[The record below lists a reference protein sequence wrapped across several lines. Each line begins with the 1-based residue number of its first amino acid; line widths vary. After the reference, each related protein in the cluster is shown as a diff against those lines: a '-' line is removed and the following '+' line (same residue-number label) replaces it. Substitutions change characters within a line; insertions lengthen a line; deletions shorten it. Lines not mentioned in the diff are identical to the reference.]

1 MRARN
6 GFFAALA
13 ALSTAMPFAAW
24 AGAPHN
30 WQTGFIPPA
39 SKSMESIENLNDVL
53 FVIISLI
60 TIFVLALLVYVMWR
74 FSAKR
79 NPVPSSRSH
88 NALIE
93 VIWTVVPILIL
104 VGIAIPSFKQLYF
117 LGRIPANIDMT
128 IKATGHQWYWS
139 YQYPDNG
146 GFGFDAF
153 MVADDQIKKDQGQL
167 RLLETDNIVVLP
179 VDTNVRVIVTADD
192 VIHSW
197 AVPALGVKIDAVPGR
212 INELW
217 FRAEKIGS
225 FYGQCS
231 ELCGVNHG
239 FMPIRIEVVS
249 KEDFAKWI
257 EGAKTKFAGAEAP
270 TRLALAGQNN

>member
-13 ALSTAMPFAAW
+13 AILATTPFAAW

-30 WQTGFIPPA
+30 WQTGFIPAA
-39 SKSMESIENLNDVL
+39 SPGMASIESFNEVL

-60 TIFVLALLVYVMWR
+60 TIFVLVLLIYVIWR

-79 NPVPSSRSH
+79 NPVPSTRSH

-104 VGIAIPSFKQLYF
+104 VGIAVPSFKQLYF
-117 LGRIPANIDMT
+117 LGRVPPNVELT

-153 MVADDQIKKDQGQL
+153 MVADDQINKDKGQL
-167 RLLETDNIVVLP
+167 RLLETDNMVVLP
-179 VDTNVRVIVTADD
+179 VETNIRVLVTGDD

-197 AVPALGVKIDAVPGR
+197 AVPALGVKMDGVPGR
-212 INELW
+212 INETW
-217 FRAEKIGS
+217 FRIDKPGS
-225 FYGQCS
+225 YYGQCS

-239 FMPIRIEVVS
+239 FMPIRIEAVS
-249 KEDFAKWI
+249 KEDFAKWV
-257 EGAKTKFAGAEAP
+257 EQAKTKFAGIETP
-270 TRLALAGQNN
+270 TRVALAGQNN

>member
-1 MRARN
+1 
-6 GFFAALA
+6 
-13 ALSTAMPFAAW
+13 
-24 AGAPHN
+24 
-30 WQTGFIPPA
+30 
-39 SKSMESIENLNDVL
+39 MESIKNFNDVL
-53 FVIISLI
+53 FVIIALI

-79 NPVPSSRSH
+79 NPVPSTRSH

-93 VIWTVVPILIL
+93 VLWTVVPILIL

-117 LGRIPANIDMT
+117 LGRIPTNIDMT
-128 IKATGHQWYWS
+128 IKATGRQWYWS

-153 MVADDQIKKDQGQL
+153 MIPDDQIKKDQGQL

-197 AVPALGVKIDAVPGR
+197 AVPALGVKMDAVPGR

-217 FRAEKIGS
+217 FRADRTGS

-239 FMPIRIEVVS
+239 FMPIRIEIVS
-249 KEDFAKWI
+249 KEDFAKWV
-257 EGAKTKFAGAEAP
+257 EDAKTKFAGAEAP
-270 TRLALAGQNN
+270 SHFALAGQNN

>member
-13 ALSTAMPFAAW
+13 ALLAVTPFAAW
-24 AGAPHN
+24 AGAPRN
-30 WQTGFIPPA
+30 WQTGLIPPA
-39 SKSMESIENLNDVL
+39 SPSMVSIESFNDVL

-79 NPVPSSRSH
+79 NPTPSSRSH

-117 LGRIPANIDMT
+117 VGRVPTNIDMT
-128 IKATGHQWYWS
+128 IKATGRQWYWS

-153 MVADDQIKKDQGQL
+153 MVADDQLQPGQL
-167 RLLETDNIVVLP
+167 RLLETDNVVVLP
-179 VDTNVRVIVTADD
+179 VETNVRVIVTADD

-197 AVPALGVKIDAVPGR
+197 AVPALGVKIDAIPGR
-212 INELW
+212 INETW
-217 FRAEKIGS
+217 FRINKPGS
-225 FYGQCS
+225 YYGQCS

-239 FMPIRIEVVS
+239 FMPIRIEAVS
-249 KEDFAKWI
+249 KEDFAKWV
-257 EGAKTKFAGAEAP
+257 EEAKTKYAGATALN
-270 TRLALAGQNN
+270 RLAQAGHSN

>member
-39 SKSMESIENLNDVL
+39 SPGMASIESFNDVL

-60 TIFVLALLVYVMWR
+60 TIFVLALLIYVMWR

-79 NPVPSSRSH
+79 NPVPSTRSH

-117 LGRIPANIDMT
+117 LGRVPANIDMT

-153 MVADDQIKKDQGQL
+153 MVPTESLKPGQL
-167 RLLETDNIVVLP
+167 RLLETDNVIVLP

-197 AVPALGVKIDAVPGR
+197 AVPALGVKTDAVPGR
-212 INELW
+212 INETW
-217 FRAEKIGS
+217 FRINKPGS
-225 FYGQCS
+225 YYGQCS

-239 FMPIRIEVVS
+239 FMPIRIEAVS
-249 KEDFAKWI
+249 KEDFAKWV
-257 EGAKTKFAGAEAP
+257 EGAKTKFAAAEAP
-270 TRLALAGQNN
+270 TRVALAGQNN

>member
-39 SKSMESIENLNDVL
+39 SKSMESIENFNDVL

-79 NPVPSSRSH
+79 NPVPSTRSH

-153 MVADDQIKKDQGQL
+153 MVADDQLKPGQL
-167 RLLETDNIVVLP
+167 RLLETDNVVVLP

-217 FRAEKIGS
+217 FRADRTGS

-249 KEDFAKWI
+249 KDAFAK
-257 EGAKTKFAGAEAP
+257 
-270 TRLALAGQNN
+270 